1 MYEENTNKEK
11 RIAFLSVF
19 SSLCRTGQIDTKT
32 ATDIVDSLFIKYP
45 IEETNLPSQNY
56 NGGFGGKKFMNQPKQ
71 KPQRCPKCGRMTL
84 YTNKGISA
92 KSGAPYENVKCSDKD
107 GCGFI
112 EWKTLSYEQYRLKD
126 LELKN
131 MGQQHQY
138 DIVEEEEFNQNNNR
152 VPSEYG
158 G

>member
-1 MYEENTNKEK
+1 MNSQDK
-11 RIAFLSVF
+11 RISWQGIFK
-19 SSLCRTGQIDTKT
+19 GIMQQPIDPLK
-32 ATDIVDSLFIKYP
+32 AEDLAYEINKRLYEVYED
-45 IEETNLPSQNY
+45 EESNLPSQNY

-71 KPQRCPKCGRMTL
+71 KPNKCPKCGRMTL

-107 GCGFI
+107 SCGFI
-112 EWKTLSYEQYRLKD
+112 EWKSMNYAQHRMKD
-126 LELKN
+126 LEMKN

-152 VPSEYG
+152 VPPEYG